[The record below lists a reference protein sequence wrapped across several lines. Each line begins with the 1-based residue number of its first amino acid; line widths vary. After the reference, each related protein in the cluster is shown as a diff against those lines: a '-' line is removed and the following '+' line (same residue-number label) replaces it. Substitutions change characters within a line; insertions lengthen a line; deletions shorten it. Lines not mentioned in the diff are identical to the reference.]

1 MDDRKIYIE
10 KLASQLKTWDDD
22 IKKFETKAKNSAS
35 NVRSQIESKISEMR
49 IKKTKFEK
57 QFNEL
62 KNSGGDAWKEI
73 KSGIEKAEN
82 NMKDS
87 VINAK
92 EKFMDN

>member
-1 MDDRKIYIE
+1 MDDRKIYID

-62 KNSGGDAWKEI
+62 KNSGVDAWKEI
-73 KSGIEKAEN
+73 KNGIEKAEN